1 MSEGRARDSGGAP
14 ASVQGSAGPALAGA
28 GAAPTSSAASA
39 SSPSVRA
46 TRTFIELHEVEY
58 RRLVQW
64 FLLTRVVVA
73 LACLLALLLYEEGEP
88 RRFGAAYG
96 LLVGAVA
103 LTTAHLIGIAQ
114 TRRLH
119 LAVAS
124 AIALD
129 IAIQAALVYLTGG
142 IANVGFAILFFASIL
157 SAVLLISERAGFV
170 VASAATV
177 MMAGSALLYW
187 LAAHP
192 DLWGDPAQTL
202 ILPLV
207 PPEFYE
213 PSVDLR
219 WGRVVANLF
228 ALMFAFHG
236 VAFLAGRLPHRLS
249 EVQILYEELI
259 ERMGEGVVA
268 LDRRGV
274 ILIANAEMR
283 RLLNWTHESSL
294 AGNLYESILRRR
306 EDRLVLDILAR
317 GEDQAAQLELTIRG
331 RGKIAVAAR
340 ISVLRDQR
348 GGVRGVVGVFRDQS
362 LHQQLE
368 ESERR
373 LSRLADTEAMA
384 LGIAHEIRNPLG
396 SIRGAI
402 QELAEHAFTDAS
414 DLRLAEIVRDESERL
429 DRILQQFLDFAR
441 MRPPLHQPVAL
452 EELLSE
458 VVELLWRRSEAD
470 GVDLSFEVLQ
480 PARVEA
486 DPDQLR
492 QAVLNVALNG
502 LEALQGKGQLEIRLE
517 LGELQSRRELDG
529 GAILEDSPAAV
540 IVIENDGPPITPEVG
555 ERLFTPFFTTKRG
568 GLGLGMAI
576 TQKIMRAHG
585 GTAALD
591 ASPLGGPR
599 FKLTLPLLP
608 SGE

>member
-1 MSEGRARDSGGAP
+1 MPTQAP
-14 ASVQGSAGPALAGA
+14 P
-28 GAAPTSSAASA
+28 APTGHEQEPSERSSANSA
-39 SSPSVRA
+39 
-46 TRTFIELHEVEY
+46 RTFIELHEVEY

-64 FLLTRVVVA
+64 FLLTRVVVT
-73 LACLLALLLYEEGEP
+73 LACLLALLLYEEGQP
-88 RRFGAAYG
+88 RRFGAAYA

-103 LTTAHLIGIAQ
+103 LTTAHLVWISRARRLDLSVGLAIGI
-114 TRRLH
+114 
-119 LAVAS
+119 
-124 AIALD
+124 D
-129 IAIQAALVYLTGG
+129 ILIQAALVYLTGG
-142 IANVGFAILFFASIL
+142 IANVGFAILFFATIL

-177 MMAGSALLYW
+177 TMAGSALLYW

-192 DLWGDPAQTL
+192 DLWGDPARDFL
-202 ILPLV
+202 LPLV
-207 PPEFYE
+207 PHEFYE
-213 PSVDLR
+213 ETVDLR

-228 ALMFAFHG
+228 AVMFAFHG

-249 EVQILYEELI
+249 AVQVLYEELI
-259 ERMGEGVVA
+259 EQMGEGVVA

-294 AGNLYESILRRR
+294 AGSLYEAVLRRR

-331 RGKIAVAAR
+331 RGKVAVAAR
-340 ISVLRDQR
+340 TSVLRDAR
-348 GGVRGVVGVFRDQS
+348 GRIRGVVGVFRDQS
-362 LHQQLE
+362 LQLQLA

-373 LSRLADTEAMA
+373 LARLADTEAMA

-396 SIRGAI
+396 SIRGAV
-402 QELAEHAFTDAS
+402 QELAENAFTDAS
-414 DLRLAEIVRDESERL
+414 DLRLAEIVRDESDRL

-441 MRPPLHQPVAL
+441 MRPPLHQPVDL
-452 EELLSE
+452 SELLGE

-470 GVDLSFEVLQ
+470 GVDLSFEADW

-502 LEALQGKGQLEIRLE
+502 LEALGGSGQLEIRLE
-517 LGELQSRRELDG
+517 RGELQARRELDG
-529 GAILEDSPAAV
+529 GSILEEAPAAV
-540 IVIENDGPPITPEVG
+540 IVIENDGPPISPEVG
-555 ERLFTPFFTTKRG
+555 EQLFTPFFTTKRG

-585 GTAALD
+585 GNAALD
-591 ASPLGGPR
+591 TSPLGGPR
-599 FKLTLPLLP
+599 FKLTLPLLIETT
-608 SGE
+608 S